1 MKKIHYSTKEYPFSE
16 IIENILNTKNLRK
29 IHLEDHFENY
39 DVFKREQDQ
48 STKYHKAYYDSFQS
62 KLMEL
67 YDKFILN
74 VIRPLYTEKIVY
86 QKIPTFRLHFPGNI
100 AVGEYH
106 KDKWYRDADWHSEVS
121 ELNYYLPFTKTYGT
135 NTIWVESEE
144 DKGDFSPIDSN
155 YGECIEWD
163 GVNLTHG
170 NKKNITNATR
180 ISVDFRVMKE
190 SKYKPSNHGSINTK
204 TKFEIGGYYRITEK

>member
-1 MKKIHYSTKEYPFSE
+1 MHKIIYNTNTYRFRDILEDILDTKSLLKIHEEK
-16 IIENILNTKNLRK
+16 
-29 IHLEDHFENY
+29 HFEKY
-39 DVFKREQDQ
+39 DLFTRDKDQ
-48 STKYHKAYYDSFQS
+48 STKYHRKYYDNFL
-62 KLMEL
+62 KLEQV
-67 YDKFILN
+67 YTNFIN
-74 VIRPLYTEKIVY
+74 EIIRPLYKEPIVY

-106 KDKWYRDADWHSEVS
+106 KDKWYRDSKWHEDVC

-144 DKGDFSPIDSN
+144 DKGDFQCMN
-155 YGECIEWD
+155 AEYGECIQWD

-180 ISVDFRVMKE
+180 ISVDFRVIPL
-190 SKYKPSNHGSINTK
+190 STYKPSKHGSINTK
-204 TKFEIGGYYRITEK
+204 TKFEIGGYYKVTKT